1 MIAAPLLLAAA
12 AIVGSGPD
20 RPYVTHHENVLGTSA
35 EFKIAAPTPRL
46 AAAAEQ
52 AALAEIDRLA
62 KILSA
67 WDAASEF
74 SRWNST
80 RGRAVPVSPE
90 LAEVLGLFDTWR
102 ARTGGALNGAA
113 ETIGRV
119 WREAEKQ
126 RRLPTSAELAAAV
139 QRAAQTH
146 WRVDAAARTATRL
159 SDAPIAFNSLAKGY
173 IIDRAARAAARAG
186 ATGVSVNIGGDLTV
200 LGALPRQT
208 TEIADPRADAE
219 NAARLESLAIPT
231 GRAVATSGAYRRGYD
246 IAGRHYSHIIDPRTG
261 RTAGGVASVT
271 VIANDPVTAG
281 ALATAFSV
289 LGPRE
294 SAAVARRV
302 PGVEYMM
309 LASNGRRIA
318 SAGWTGVALQTSTAT
333 AAGAA
338 TTVAVQFTLARIADA
353 RYRRPYVAVWI
364 EDKDRFPVRTLAL
377 WIEKTRW
384 LPDLKGWYRSDR
396 LRALAENT
404 ELTNSVSS
412 ATRPPGKYTL
422 QWDLKDQAG
431 QAVKPGRYTLCIE
444 ASREHGTYQIL
455 RQEVDLSGAAKQFTL
470 AGGTEIESA
479 AIDYRKA
486 R

>member
-1 MIAAPLLLAAA
+1 MIAAPFLLAAAA
-12 AIVGSGPD
+12 AIVGPSSD
-20 RPYVTHHENVLGTSA
+20 RLYVSHHENVLGTSA
-35 EFKIAAPTPRL
+35 EFKIAAPHPRA

-67 WDAASEF
+67 WDASSEF
-74 SRWNST
+74 SRWNQT

-90 LAEVLGLFDTWR
+90 LAEVLSLFDTWR
-102 ARTGGALNGAA
+102 TRTNGALNGAA

-126 RRLPTSAELAAAV
+126 RRLPTEAELAAAV
-139 QRAAQTH
+139 QRAAQQH

-159 SDAPIAFNSLAKGY
+159 TDAPIAFNSLAKGY
-173 IIDRAARAAARAG
+173 IIDRAARAAERAG

-208 TEIADPRADAE
+208 AEIAHPQADAE
-219 NAARLESLAIPT
+219 NAARLETLAVPA
-231 GRAVATSGAYRRGYD
+231 GRAVATSGSYRRGYD
-246 IAGRHYSHIIDPRTG
+246 IAGRHYSHIVDPRTG
-261 RTAGGVASVT
+261 RTADGVASVT
-271 VIANDPVTAG
+271 VIANDSATAG

-289 LGPRE
+289 LGPQQ

-309 LASNGRRIA
+309 LASNGRRFT
-318 SAGWTGVALQTSTAT
+318 SAGWTGTALQTAAA

-338 TTVAVQFTLARIADA
+338 TAVSVQFTLARIADA
-353 RYRRPYVAVWI
+353 RYRRPYVAVWV

-470 AGGTEIESA
+470 TGGTEIESA